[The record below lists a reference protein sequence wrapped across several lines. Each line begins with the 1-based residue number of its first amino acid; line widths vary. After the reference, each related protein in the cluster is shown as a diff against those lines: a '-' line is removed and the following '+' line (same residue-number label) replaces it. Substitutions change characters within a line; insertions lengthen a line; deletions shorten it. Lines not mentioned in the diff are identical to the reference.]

1 MTTKLVGRK
10 EDLSK
15 YADLISEDIDIPVE
29 NYQFSF
35 SYQNFGEIP
44 VNHFYDKKTNT
55 FPTGLLE
62 SVKRLLKANNLE
74 YEVVDK
80 RPKGLFTSDDL
91 LTSPITLGGRTT
103 EGKYAYQMDAINSII
118 KSNGKGIL
126 NLSVGSGKCLPVD
139 TYLLTDTGYKT
150 IRDILKIEN
159 ISEGDSFK
167 IIPAK
172 KTYLIN
178 RYGKKEKVD
187 NITINGIKPIN
198 RVRLRSGEYEDMT
211 PNHPIL
217 ILDKN
222 EGRFIWKKSSEL
234 QLGDLVVSRNGANRF
249 NNNSSLT
256 KDVAYNL
263 GLLEADGT
271 FSQNGFI
278 SFNNNQMELIKS
290 MEDFWKNEGFHSNT
304 TYISKDHDY
313 KVDMSGCRKVRLFME
328 KYGLKKGIAKDKE
341 VPSAIFNGNR
351 DIQLAF
357 ISGLFECEMAYSK
370 DKKAIEFTSAS
381 LKLVKQITLML
392 NNLGI
397 RTTLAPKF
405 VKSYPNNKYYRI
417 FISRKQTSKLM
428 DILLFKTAQRNA
440 SKHDSLRNISNNVV
454 SFDYLPNSLT
464 PLLRKYKKS
473 VPYKGMPRD
482 YRNKRNNMFNS
493 NSKNGVGREHIR
505 RDLKMFPNGDPTLKD
520 QIDKLVNPEIY
531 LEEIVSIEEK
541 GYQRT
546 YDVSMPKTHSFIAN
560 GIVNHNT
567 LLFSALAKI
576 ALPHLNDGE
585 HILFFTS
592 SKEIFKQ
599 TLKELEDMTG
609 QEIGYYASKKYKD
622 RPIMVVMLQSAYALY
637 KIDPYKGLK
646 LTPKDREL
654 RKIKD
659 VILPKISNGNSIN
672 ALKAYLRFMK
682 LDTKVAKNFKSMLEN
697 EIDTSGSDKELVDKL
712 TAYANE
718 FDERIEYKA
727 KDSKE
732 KKDFIV
738 NLLNSAVFICNDEC
752 QHLTAESYYK
762 VILACKNA
770 LVCVGLSGSLDP
782 KNKLLQQRVK
792 AIFEKVTYRVKLV
805 DNVKRGVSV
814 KPIIHMLSVNSP
826 KNIASLREWPEVYAT
841 GIVHNEYRNNLIAKL
856 VAEKA
861 YPSGRVTLIIVN
873 QIEHGNDLL
882 KRLTDLGVPAVF
894 IYGQSEDEY
903 RRKSIQAM
911 RDNKVKVAI
920 ATSILDE
927 GVDVKT
933 IKVLILAAAG
943 KSYRTTIQRIG
954 RSVRLGEFNDAHIFD
969 FFDNQNYM
977 LSRQSLE
984 RMNIYKEQQLEIKE
998 NK

>member
-1 MTTKLVGRK
+1 MTTKLVGKK

-15 YADLISEDIDIPVE
+15 YADLISEDIDIPVV

-35 SYQNFGEIP
+35 TYQNFGEIP
-44 VNHFYDKKTNT
+44 VNHFYDKKNNS

-62 SVKRLLKANNLE
+62 TVKGLLKANNLE

-126 NLSVGSGKCLPVD
+126 NLSVGSGK
-139 TYLLTDTGYKT
+139 
-150 IRDILKIEN
+150 
-159 ISEGDSFK
+159 
-167 IIPAK
+167 
-172 KTYLIN
+172 
-178 RYGKKEKVD
+178 
-187 NITINGIKPIN
+187 
-198 RVRLRSGEYEDMT
+198 
-211 PNHPIL
+211 
-217 ILDKN
+217 
-222 EGRFIWKKSSEL
+222 
-234 QLGDLVVSRNGANRF
+234 
-249 NNNSSLT
+249 
-256 KDVAYNL
+256 
-263 GLLEADGT
+263 
-271 FSQNGFI
+271 
-278 SFNNNQMELIKS
+278 
-290 MEDFWKNEGFHSNT
+290 
-304 TYISKDHDY
+304 
-313 KVDMSGCRKVRLFME
+313 
-328 KYGLKKGIAKDKE
+328 
-341 VPSAIFNGNR
+341 
-351 DIQLAF
+351 
-357 ISGLFECEMAYSK
+357 
-370 DKKAIEFTSAS
+370 
-381 LKLVKQITLML
+381 
-392 NNLGI
+392 
-397 RTTLAPKF
+397 
-405 VKSYPNNKYYRI
+405 
-417 FISRKQTSKLM
+417 
-428 DILLFKTAQRNA
+428 
-440 SKHDSLRNISNNVV
+440 
-454 SFDYLPNSLT
+454 
-464 PLLRKYKKS
+464 
-473 VPYKGMPRD
+473 
-482 YRNKRNNMFNS
+482 
-493 NSKNGVGREHIR
+493 
-505 RDLKMFPNGDPTLKD
+505 
-520 QIDKLVNPEIY
+520 
-531 LEEIVSIEEK
+531 
-541 GYQRT
+541 
-546 YDVSMPKTHSFIAN
+546 
-560 GIVNHNT
+560 T

-682 LDTKVAKNFKSMLEN
+682 LDTKVAKNFKEMLEN

-718 FDERIEYKA
+718 FDERVEDKA

-911 RDNKVKVAI
+911 RDNKVKVVI

-954 RSVRLGEFNDAHIFD
+954 RSVRLGEFKDAHIFD

>member
-1 MTTKLVGRK
+1 MKNIRLEVYPMTTKLVGRK
-10 EDLSK
+10 EDLTK
-15 YADLISEDIDIPVE
+15 YADLISEDIDIPVD

-62 SVKRLLKANNLE
+62 SVKGLLKANNLE

-150 IRDILKIEN
+150 IRDILN
-159 ISEGDSFK
+159 NEGLEESSNES
-167 IIPAK
+167 IHTAK
-172 KTYLIN
+172 NTILVN
-178 RYGKKEKVD
+178 RYGENEKVD
-187 NITINGIKPIN
+187 KITINGIKPIN
-198 RVRLRSGEYEDMT
+198 KVILNSGIYEEMT
-211 PNHPIL
+211 PNHPL
-217 ILDKN
+217 LEFRPSAD
-222 EGRFIWKKSSEL
+222 GFVWVKSSDIKVGDIIVTRDHCRNFGTFKEDNKETIL
-234 QLGDLVVSRNGANRF
+234 KSDKIKEKYNLSTAYDLVFDEVS
-249 NNNSSLT
+249 S
-256 KDVAYNL
+256 
-263 GLLEADGT
+263 
-271 FSQNGFI
+271 
-278 SFNNNQMELIKS
+278 
-290 MEDFWKNEGFHSNT
+290 
-304 TYISKDHDY
+304 
-313 KVDMSGCRKVRLFME
+313 
-328 KYGLKKGIAKDKE
+328 
-341 VPSAIFNGNR
+341 
-351 DIQLAF
+351 
-357 ISGLFECEMAYSK
+357 
-370 DKKAIEFTSAS
+370 IEF
-381 LKLVKQITLML
+381 V
-392 NNLGI
+392 
-397 RTTLAPKF
+397 
-405 VKSYPNNKYYRI
+405 
-417 FISRKQTSKLM
+417 
-428 DILLFKTAQRNA
+428 
-440 SKHDSLRNISNNVV
+440 
-454 SFDYLPNSLT
+454 
-464 PLLRKYKKS
+464 
-473 VPYKGMPRD
+473 
-482 YRNKRNNMFNS
+482 
-493 NSKNGVGREHIR
+493 
-505 RDLKMFPNGDPTLKD
+505 
-520 QIDKLVNPEIY
+520 
-531 LEEIVSIEEK
+531 

-682 LDTKVAKNFKSMLEN
+682 LDTKVAKNFKEMLEN

-718 FDERIEYKA
+718 FDERIEDKA

-792 AIFEKVTYRVKLV
+792 AIFEKITYRVKLV

-873 QIEHGNDLL
+873 QIDHGKDLL

>member
-62 SVKRLLKANNLE
+62 SVKGLLKANNLE

-126 NLSVGSGKCLPVD
+126 NLSVGSGKCVTVD

-150 IRDILKIEN
+150 IRDILN
-159 ISEGDSFK
+159 DEGLKESSNES
-167 IIPAK
+167 IHTAK
-172 KTYLIN
+172 NTILVN
-178 RYGKKEKVD
+178 RYGENEKVD
-187 NITINGIKPIN
+187 KITINGIKPIN
-198 RVRLRSGEYEDMT
+198 KVILNSGIYEEMT
-211 PNHPIL
+211 PNHPL
-217 ILDKN
+217 LEFRPSSD
-222 EGRFIWKKSSEL
+222 GFVWVKSSDIKV
-234 QLGDLVVSRNGANRF
+234 GDIIVTREDCRNFGTFKEDNKETILK
-249 NNNSSLT
+249 SD
-256 KDVAYNL
+256 KIKEEYNL
-263 GLLEADGT
+263 
-271 FSQNGFI
+271 
-278 SFNNNQMELIKS
+278 
-290 MEDFWKNEGFHSNT
+290 T
-304 TYISKDHDY
+304 TA
-313 KVDMSGCRKVRLFME
+313 
-328 KYGLKKGIAKDKE
+328 YGLVFDE
-341 VPSAIFNGNR
+341 VS
-351 DIQLAF
+351 
-357 ISGLFECEMAYSK
+357 S
-370 DKKAIEFTSAS
+370 IEF
-381 LKLVKQITLML
+381 V
-392 NNLGI
+392 
-397 RTTLAPKF
+397 
-405 VKSYPNNKYYRI
+405 
-417 FISRKQTSKLM
+417 
-428 DILLFKTAQRNA
+428 
-440 SKHDSLRNISNNVV
+440 
-454 SFDYLPNSLT
+454 
-464 PLLRKYKKS
+464 
-473 VPYKGMPRD
+473 
-482 YRNKRNNMFNS
+482 
-493 NSKNGVGREHIR
+493 
-505 RDLKMFPNGDPTLKD
+505 
-520 QIDKLVNPEIY
+520 
-531 LEEIVSIEEK
+531 

-682 LDTKVAKNFKSMLEN
+682 LDTKVAKNFKAMLEN

-718 FDERIEYKA
+718 FDERIEDKA

-792 AIFEKVTYRVKLV
+792 AIFEKITYRVKLV

-826 KNIASLREWPEVYAT
+826 KNIASLREWPEVYSS

-873 QIEHGNDLL
+873 QIDHGKDLL

>member
-1 MTTKLVGRK
+1 MTTKLVGKK

-35 SYQNFGEIP
+35 TYQNFGEIP
-44 VNHFYDKKTNT
+44 VNHFYDKKNNS

-62 SVKRLLKANNLE
+62 TVKGLLKANNLE

-126 NLSVGSGKCLPVD
+126 NLSVGSGKCVTVD

-150 IRDILKIEN
+150 IRDILN
-159 ISEGDSFK
+159 DEGLEESSNES
-167 IIPAK
+167 IHTAK
-172 KTYLIN
+172 NTILIN

-198 RVRLRSGEYEDMT
+198 KVILNSGIYEEMT
-211 PNHPIL
+211 PNHPL
-217 ILDKN
+217 LEFRPSSD
-222 EGRFIWKKSSEL
+222 GFVWVKSSDIKVGDIIVTRDHCRNFGTFKEDNKETIL
-234 QLGDLVVSRNGANRF
+234 KSDKIKEKYNLSTAYDLVFDEVS
-249 NNNSSLT
+249 S
-256 KDVAYNL
+256 
-263 GLLEADGT
+263 
-271 FSQNGFI
+271 
-278 SFNNNQMELIKS
+278 
-290 MEDFWKNEGFHSNT
+290 
-304 TYISKDHDY
+304 
-313 KVDMSGCRKVRLFME
+313 
-328 KYGLKKGIAKDKE
+328 
-341 VPSAIFNGNR
+341 
-351 DIQLAF
+351 
-357 ISGLFECEMAYSK
+357 
-370 DKKAIEFTSAS
+370 IEF
-381 LKLVKQITLML
+381 V
-392 NNLGI
+392 
-397 RTTLAPKF
+397 
-405 VKSYPNNKYYRI
+405 
-417 FISRKQTSKLM
+417 
-428 DILLFKTAQRNA
+428 
-440 SKHDSLRNISNNVV
+440 
-454 SFDYLPNSLT
+454 
-464 PLLRKYKKS
+464 
-473 VPYKGMPRD
+473 
-482 YRNKRNNMFNS
+482 
-493 NSKNGVGREHIR
+493 
-505 RDLKMFPNGDPTLKD
+505 
-520 QIDKLVNPEIY
+520 
-531 LEEIVSIEEK
+531 

-682 LDTKVAKNFKSMLEN
+682 LDTKVAKNFKEMLEN

-718 FDERIEYKA
+718 FDERIEDKA

-792 AIFEKVTYRVKLV
+792 AIFEKITYRVKLV

-954 RSVRLGEFNDAHIFD
+954 RSVRLGEFKDAHIFD

-984 RMNIYKEQQLEIKE
+984 RMNIYKEQQLEIRE

>member
-1 MTTKLVGRK
+1 
-10 EDLSK
+10 
-15 YADLISEDIDIPVE
+15 
-29 NYQFSF
+29 
-35 SYQNFGEIP
+35 
-44 VNHFYDKKTNT
+44 
-55 FPTGLLE
+55 
-62 SVKRLLKANNLE
+62 
-74 YEVVDK
+74 
-80 RPKGLFTSDDL
+80 
-91 LTSPITLGGRTT
+91 
-103 EGKYAYQMDAINSII
+103 
-118 KSNGKGIL
+118 
-126 NLSVGSGKCLPVD
+126 
-139 TYLLTDTGYKT
+139 
-150 IRDILKIEN
+150 
-159 ISEGDSFK
+159 
-167 IIPAK
+167 
-172 KTYLIN
+172 
-178 RYGKKEKVD
+178 
-187 NITINGIKPIN
+187 
-198 RVRLRSGEYEDMT
+198 MT
-211 PNHPIL
+211 PNHPL
-217 ILDKN
+217 LEFRPSSD
-222 EGRFIWKKSSEL
+222 GFVWVKSSDIKVGDIIVTRDHCRNFGTFKEDNKETIL
-234 QLGDLVVSRNGANRF
+234 KSDKIKEKYNLSTAYDLVFDEVS
-249 NNNSSLT
+249 S
-256 KDVAYNL
+256 
-263 GLLEADGT
+263 
-271 FSQNGFI
+271 
-278 SFNNNQMELIKS
+278 
-290 MEDFWKNEGFHSNT
+290 
-304 TYISKDHDY
+304 
-313 KVDMSGCRKVRLFME
+313 
-328 KYGLKKGIAKDKE
+328 
-341 VPSAIFNGNR
+341 
-351 DIQLAF
+351 
-357 ISGLFECEMAYSK
+357 
-370 DKKAIEFTSAS
+370 IEF
-381 LKLVKQITLML
+381 V
-392 NNLGI
+392 
-397 RTTLAPKF
+397 
-405 VKSYPNNKYYRI
+405 
-417 FISRKQTSKLM
+417 
-428 DILLFKTAQRNA
+428 
-440 SKHDSLRNISNNVV
+440 
-454 SFDYLPNSLT
+454 
-464 PLLRKYKKS
+464 
-473 VPYKGMPRD
+473 
-482 YRNKRNNMFNS
+482 
-493 NSKNGVGREHIR
+493 
-505 RDLKMFPNGDPTLKD
+505 
-520 QIDKLVNPEIY
+520 
-531 LEEIVSIEEK
+531 

-682 LDTKVAKNFKSMLEN
+682 LDTKVAKNFKEMLEN

-718 FDERIEYKA
+718 FDERIEDKA

-792 AIFEKVTYRVKLV
+792 AIFEKITYRVKLV

-826 KNIASLREWPEVYAT
+826 KNIASLREWPEVYSS

-873 QIEHGNDLL
+873 QIDHGKDLL

-954 RSVRLGEFNDAHIFD
+954 RSVRLGEFKDAHIFD

>member
-1 MTTKLVGRK
+1 MTTKLVGKK

-35 SYQNFGEIP
+35 TYQNFGEIP
-44 VNHFYDKKTNT
+44 VNHFYDKKDNS

-62 SVKRLLKANNLE
+62 TVKGLLKANNLE
-74 YEVVDK
+74 YDVVDK

-126 NLSVGSGKCLPVD
+126 NLSVGSGKCLTVD

-150 IRDILKIEN
+150 IRDILN
-159 ISEGDSFK
+159 DEGLEESSNES
-167 IIPAK
+167 IHTANNTI
-172 KTYLIN
+172 LVN
-178 RYGKKEKVD
+178 RYGEKEKVD
-187 NITINGIKPIN
+187 KITINGIKPIN
-198 RVRLRSGEYEDMT
+198 RVILNSGIYEEMT
-211 PNHPIL
+211 PNHPL
-217 ILDKN
+217 LEFRPSSD
-222 EGRFIWKKSSEL
+222 GFVWVKSSDIKVGDIIVTRDRCRSFGSFKEDNKETIL
-234 QLGDLVVSRNGANRF
+234 KSDKIKEKYNLSTAYDLVFDEVS
-249 NNNSSLT
+249 S
-256 KDVAYNL
+256 
-263 GLLEADGT
+263 
-271 FSQNGFI
+271 
-278 SFNNNQMELIKS
+278 
-290 MEDFWKNEGFHSNT
+290 
-304 TYISKDHDY
+304 
-313 KVDMSGCRKVRLFME
+313 
-328 KYGLKKGIAKDKE
+328 
-341 VPSAIFNGNR
+341 
-351 DIQLAF
+351 
-357 ISGLFECEMAYSK
+357 
-370 DKKAIEFTSAS
+370 IEF
-381 LKLVKQITLML
+381 V
-392 NNLGI
+392 
-397 RTTLAPKF
+397 
-405 VKSYPNNKYYRI
+405 
-417 FISRKQTSKLM
+417 
-428 DILLFKTAQRNA
+428 
-440 SKHDSLRNISNNVV
+440 
-454 SFDYLPNSLT
+454 
-464 PLLRKYKKS
+464 
-473 VPYKGMPRD
+473 
-482 YRNKRNNMFNS
+482 
-493 NSKNGVGREHIR
+493 
-505 RDLKMFPNGDPTLKD
+505 
-520 QIDKLVNPEIY
+520 
-531 LEEIVSIEEK
+531 

-659 VILPKISNGNSIN
+659 VILPKIYNGNSIN

-682 LDTKVAKNFKSMLEN
+682 LDKKVAKNFKEMLEN

-718 FDERIEYKA
+718 FDERIEDKA

-903 RRKSIQAM
+903 RRNSIQAM

-954 RSVRLGEFNDAHIFD
+954 RSVRLGEFKDAHIFD

-984 RMNIYKEQQLEIKE
+984 RMNIYKEQQLDIKE

>member
-1 MTTKLVGRK
+1 VNIIRLEIHPMTTNLIGRDDDIK
-10 EDLSK
+10 K
-15 YADLISEDIDIPVE
+15 YADIISEDIDIPVE

-44 VNHFYDKKTNT
+44 VNHFYNKKSNS

-62 SVKRLLKANNLE
+62 TVKGLLKVNNLE
-74 YEVVDK
+74 YDIVDK
-80 RPKGLFTSDDL
+80 RPKGLFTNDDV
-91 LTSPITLGGRTT
+91 LTSPMTLGGRTT
-103 EGKYAYQMDAINSII
+103 EGKYSYQLDAINSII

-126 NLSVGSGKCLPVD
+126 NLSVGSGK
-139 TYLLTDTGYKT
+139 
-150 IRDILKIEN
+150 
-159 ISEGDSFK
+159 
-167 IIPAK
+167 
-172 KTYLIN
+172 
-178 RYGKKEKVD
+178 
-187 NITINGIKPIN
+187 
-198 RVRLRSGEYEDMT
+198 
-211 PNHPIL
+211 
-217 ILDKN
+217 
-222 EGRFIWKKSSEL
+222 
-234 QLGDLVVSRNGANRF
+234 
-249 NNNSSLT
+249 
-256 KDVAYNL
+256 
-263 GLLEADGT
+263 
-271 FSQNGFI
+271 
-278 SFNNNQMELIKS
+278 
-290 MEDFWKNEGFHSNT
+290 
-304 TYISKDHDY
+304 
-313 KVDMSGCRKVRLFME
+313 
-328 KYGLKKGIAKDKE
+328 
-341 VPSAIFNGNR
+341 
-351 DIQLAF
+351 
-357 ISGLFECEMAYSK
+357 
-370 DKKAIEFTSAS
+370 
-381 LKLVKQITLML
+381 
-392 NNLGI
+392 
-397 RTTLAPKF
+397 
-405 VKSYPNNKYYRI
+405 
-417 FISRKQTSKLM
+417 
-428 DILLFKTAQRNA
+428 
-440 SKHDSLRNISNNVV
+440 
-454 SFDYLPNSLT
+454 
-464 PLLRKYKKS
+464 
-473 VPYKGMPRD
+473 
-482 YRNKRNNMFNS
+482 
-493 NSKNGVGREHIR
+493 
-505 RDLKMFPNGDPTLKD
+505 
-520 QIDKLVNPEIY
+520 
-531 LEEIVSIEEK
+531 
-541 GYQRT
+541 
-546 YDVSMPKTHSFIAN
+546 
-560 GIVNHNT
+560 T

-599 TLKELEDMTG
+599 TLKEVGDMTG
-609 QEIGYYASKKYKD
+609 QEVGYYASNKYKD
-622 RPIMVVMLQSAYALY
+622 RPIMIVMLQSAYALY

-646 LTPKDREL
+646 LTPKEREL

-682 LDTKVAKNFKSMLEN
+682 LDTKVAKNFKEMLEN
-697 EIDTSGSDKELVDKL
+697 EIDTSGSDKELLDKL
-712 TAYANE
+712 NAYADE
-718 FDERIEYKA
+718 FDSRIEDKA

-762 VILACKNA
+762 VILACQNA

-792 AIFEKVTYRVKLV
+792 AIFEKITYRVKLV

-814 KPIIHMLSVNSP
+814 KPIIHMLSINSP
-826 KNIASLREWPEVYAT
+826 KNISGLREWQEVYSS

-873 QIEHGNDLL
+873 QIDHGNDLL
-882 KRLTDLGVPAVF
+882 KRLTDLGIPAVF
-894 IYGQSEDEY
+894 IYGQSDDEY

>member
-1 MTTKLVGRK
+1 MRPEFEVRTDISRQRGCQRLCIVCIQRLTIGRDTTIEHARKFLHALRHALIADADALARDLPRIGMTPEQVARALAIAAQQVEHEALEVAGLADVHAGAGRFVRVGAAAHAVHAGAEELVEHVVLVGGHHQ
-10 EDLSK
+10 L
-15 YADLISEDIDIPVE
+15 
-29 NYQFSF
+29 
-35 SYQNFGEIP
+35 
-44 VNHFYDKKTNT
+44 
-55 FPTGLLE
+55 
-62 SVKRLLKANNLE
+62 
-74 YEVVDK
+74 VD
-80 RPKGLFTSDDL
+80 GQAHHA
-91 LTSPITLGGRTT
+91 G
-103 EGKYAYQMDAINSII
+103 
-118 KSNGKGIL
+118 
-126 NLSVGSGKCLPVD
+126 
-139 TYLLTDTGYKT
+139 
-150 IRDILKIEN
+150 
-159 ISEGDSFK
+159 
-167 IIPAK
+167 
-172 KTYLIN
+172 
-178 RYGKKEKVD
+178 
-187 NITINGIKPIN
+187 
-198 RVRLRSGEYEDMT
+198 
-211 PNHPIL
+211 
-217 ILDKN
+217 
-222 EGRFIWKKSSEL
+222 
-234 QLGDLVVSRNGANRF
+234 
-249 NNNSSLT
+249 
-256 KDVAYNL
+256 
-263 GLLEADGT
+263 
-271 FSQNGFI
+271 
-278 SFNNNQMELIKS
+278 
-290 MEDFWKNEGFHSNT
+290 
-304 TYISKDHDY
+304 
-313 KVDMSGCRKVRLFME
+313 
-328 KYGLKKGIAKDKE
+328 
-341 VPSAIFNGNR
+341 
-351 DIQLAF
+351 
-357 ISGLFECEMAYSK
+357 
-370 DKKAIEFTSAS
+370 
-381 LKLVKQITLML
+381 
-392 NNLGI
+392 
-397 RTTLAPKF
+397 
-405 VKSYPNNKYYRI
+405 
-417 FISRKQTSKLM
+417 
-428 DILLFKTAQRNA
+428 
-440 SKHDSLRNISNNVV
+440 
-454 SFDYLPNSLT
+454 
-464 PLLRKYKKS
+464 
-473 VPYKGMPRD
+473 
-482 YRNKRNNMFNS
+482 
-493 NSKNGVGREHIR
+493 
-505 RDLKMFPNGDPTLKD
+505 
-520 QIDKLVNPEIY
+520 
-531 LEEIVSIEEK
+531 
-541 GYQRT
+541 
-546 YDVSMPKTHSFIAN
+546 
-560 GIVNHNT
+560 
-567 LLFSALAKI
+567 
-576 ALPHLNDGE
+576 
-585 HILFFTS
+585 
-592 SKEIFKQ
+592 
-599 TLKELEDMTG
+599 DMTG

-682 LDTKVAKNFKSMLEN
+682 LDTKVAKNFKEMLEN

-718 FDERIEYKA
+718 FDERIEEKA

-762 VILACKNA
+762 VILACQNA

-792 AIFEKVTYRVKLV
+792 AIFEKITYRVKLV

-826 KNIASLREWPEVYAT
+826 KNIASLREWPEVYSS

-954 RSVRLGEFNDAHIFD
+954 RSVRLGEFKDAHIFD

-984 RMNIYKEQQLEIKE
+984 RMNIYREQQLEIKE

>member
-1 MTTKLVGRK
+1 MTTNLVGRK
-10 EDLSK
+10 EDLAK

-35 SYQNFGEIP
+35 TYQNFGEIP
-44 VNHFYDKKTNT
+44 VNHFYDKKNNS

-62 SVKRLLKANNLE
+62 TVKGLLKANNLE

-126 NLSVGSGKCLPVD
+126 NLSVGSGKCLTVD

-150 IRDILKIEN
+150 IRDILN
-159 ISEGDSFK
+159 DEGLEESSNES
-167 IIPAK
+167 IHTAK
-172 KTYLIN
+172 NTILIN
-178 RYGKKEKVD
+178 RYGEKEKVD
-187 NITINGIKPIN
+187 KITINGIKPIN
-198 RVRLRSGEYEDMT
+198 KVILNSGIYEEMT
-211 PNHPIL
+211 PNHPL
-217 ILDKN
+217 LEFRPSAD
-222 EGRFIWKKSSEL
+222 GFVWVKSSDIKVGDIIVTRDHCRNFGNFKEDNKETIL
-234 QLGDLVVSRNGANRF
+234 KSDKIKEKYSLSTAYDLVFDEVS
-249 NNNSSLT
+249 S
-256 KDVAYNL
+256 
-263 GLLEADGT
+263 
-271 FSQNGFI
+271 
-278 SFNNNQMELIKS
+278 
-290 MEDFWKNEGFHSNT
+290 
-304 TYISKDHDY
+304 
-313 KVDMSGCRKVRLFME
+313 
-328 KYGLKKGIAKDKE
+328 
-341 VPSAIFNGNR
+341 
-351 DIQLAF
+351 
-357 ISGLFECEMAYSK
+357 
-370 DKKAIEFTSAS
+370 IEF
-381 LKLVKQITLML
+381 V
-392 NNLGI
+392 
-397 RTTLAPKF
+397 
-405 VKSYPNNKYYRI
+405 
-417 FISRKQTSKLM
+417 
-428 DILLFKTAQRNA
+428 
-440 SKHDSLRNISNNVV
+440 
-454 SFDYLPNSLT
+454 
-464 PLLRKYKKS
+464 
-473 VPYKGMPRD
+473 
-482 YRNKRNNMFNS
+482 
-493 NSKNGVGREHIR
+493 
-505 RDLKMFPNGDPTLKD
+505 
-520 QIDKLVNPEIY
+520 
-531 LEEIVSIEEK
+531 

-546 YDVSMPKTHSFIAN
+546 YDVSMPETHSFIAN

-622 RPIMVVMLQSAYALY
+622 HPIMVVMLQSAYALY

-682 LDTKVAKNFKSMLEN
+682 LDTKVAKNFKEMLEN

-718 FDERIEYKA
+718 FDERIEDKA

-752 QHLTAESYYK
+752 QHLTAESYYN

-826 KNIASLREWPEVYAT
+826 KNIASLREWPEVYAM

-954 RSVRLGEFNDAHIFD
+954 RSVRLGEFKDAHIFD

>member
-1 MTTKLVGRK
+1 MKNIRLEVHPMTTTLVGK
-10 EDLSK
+10 EEDLKK
-15 YADLISEDIDIPVE
+15 YANLISEDIDIPVE

-35 SYQNFGEIP
+35 TYQNFGEIP
-44 VNHFYDKKTNT
+44 VNHFYNKKTNS

-62 SVKRLLKANNLE
+62 NVKGLLKANSLE

-80 RPKGLFTSDDL
+80 RPKGLFSSEDIQR
-91 LTSPITLGGRTT
+91 SPITLGGRTT
-103 EGKYAYQMDAINSII
+103 DGKYSYQLEAINSII

-126 NLSVGSGKCLPVD
+126 NLSVGSGKCVSVD
-139 TYLLTDTGYKT
+139 TQLLTPNGY
-150 IRDILKIEN
+150 ISMAEILANNNIEET
-159 ISEGDSFK
+159 SEYGEH
-167 IIPAK
+167 PAK
-172 KTYLIN
+172 VTLIN
-178 RYGKKEKVD
+178 RYGNPEESDIITTNGLKDLYEVKIDNGITEKV
-187 NITINGIKPIN
+187 T
-198 RVRLRSGEYEDMT
+198 Y
-211 PNHPIL
+211 NHPL
-217 ILDKN
+217 LTFNAETGDTEWKESYRLTDKDFLVTRTKDYDYDFALASSGSVQEKLDYLYMQGN
-222 EGRFIWKKSSEL
+222 QIIP
-234 QLGDLVVSRNGANRF
+234 VVS
-249 NNNSSLT
+249 
-256 KDVAYNL
+256 V
-263 GLLEADGT
+263 
-271 FSQNGFI
+271 
-278 SFNNNQMELIKS
+278 
-290 MEDFWKNEGFHSNT
+290 
-304 TYISKDHDY
+304 TY
-313 KVDMSGCRKVRLFME
+313 
-328 KYGLKKGIAKDKE
+328 
-341 VPSAIFNGNR
+341 
-351 DIQLAF
+351 
-357 ISGLFECEMAYSK
+357 
-370 DKKAIEFTSAS
+370 
-381 LKLVKQITLML
+381 
-392 NNLGI
+392 
-397 RTTLAPKF
+397 
-405 VKSYPNNKYYRI
+405 
-417 FISRKQTSKLM
+417 
-428 DILLFKTAQRNA
+428 
-440 SKHDSLRNISNNVV
+440 
-454 SFDYLPNSLT
+454 
-464 PLLRKYKKS
+464 
-473 VPYKGMPRD
+473 
-482 YRNKRNNMFNS
+482 
-493 NSKNGVGREHIR
+493 VGRE
-505 RDLKMFPNGDPTLKD
+505 P
-520 QIDKLVNPEIY
+520 
-531 LEEIVSIEEK
+531 
-541 GYQRT
+541 T
-546 YDVSMPKTHSFIAN
+546 YDVSMPRTHSFIAN

-637 KIDPYKGLK
+637 RIDPYKGLK
-646 LTPKDREL
+646 LTPKEREL

-682 LDTKVAKNFKSMLEN
+682 LDTKVAKNFKAMLEN
-697 EIDTSGSDKELVDKL
+697 EIDTSGSDKELLDKL
-712 TAYANE
+712 TSYADE
-718 FDERIEYKA
+718 FDKRLESKT
-727 KDSKE
+727 KDSKD
-732 KKDFIV
+732 KKDFII

-792 AIFEKVTYRVKLV
+792 AIFEKVTYRVKLT

-814 KPIIHMLSVNSP
+814 KPIIHMLSINSP
-826 KNIASLREWPEVYAT
+826 KNIASLREWPEVYAS

-856 VAEKA
+856 VKEKA

-873 QIEHGNDLL
+873 QIEHGEDLL
-882 KRLTDLGVPAVF
+882 KKLTDLGVPAVF
-894 IYGQSEDEY
+894 IYGQSDDEY

-998 NK
+998 NE